1 MIGEANVMASP
12 KLTLVDAM
20 TALSEAGNSSVR
32 LLERPNF
39 DVSVYRPEGL
49 DLQGPH
55 KRDELYVV
63 ASGSGE
69 FTCDGWTEKFRSG
82 DIFFVT
88 AGAAHHFD
96 NFSSDFSTW
105 VIFFGPRPAS

>member
-1 MIGEANVMASP
+1 MVSTKI
-12 KLTLVDAM
+12 TLIDAM
-20 TALSEAGNSSVR
+20 TALTKAGDTSVR
-32 LLERPNF
+32 LLERPIF

-55 KRDELYVV
+55 KRDELYVI

-69 FTCDGWTEKFRSG
+69 FTCDGWTKKFGSG

-88 AGAAHHFD
+88 AGVAHHFE
-96 NFSSDFSTW
+96 NFSNDFSTW
-105 VIFFGPRPAS
+105 VIFFGPRPTS